1 MPSATAPSDLPPL
14 WRHQERELEEH
25 LFDEARALLWS
36 MRTGKTRTV
45 IQRADLLRVFDQ
57 IDCVLVFAPNGV
69 HDNWILRELPKY
81 SRGHRSLAWEHQ
93 ERNDPWFLEALE
105 GLLGSGGLPWLTV
118 NAEALQYKDTRRAV
132 GRFIRG
138 RRFLFV
144 CDESDD
150 YGAPG
155 SKRTLFAR
163 AVGKKAAF
171 RMILTGT
178 VAEDSP
184 LRVFSQFEILR
195 EGALGFTRM
204 SDFERRYAEFETA
217 RKRNGRTFP
226 KLMGYRNI
234 PELRDRMA
242 PYSSVVL
249 REDCHDMP
257 ELLRLER
264 AYRPSKEQL
273 VAYEDMCL
281 RLSAEADDGLRV
293 TTPEAAARLVKL
305 QQILSGYLLD
315 PKGRAHDIAGPNPR
329 LDVLSTE
336 CLLDPGQVI
345 VWCRFRE
352 DVERCAARLKKDGR
366 RVGVYYGG
374 MTGADKNSSVDGFQA
389 RRLDAFV
396 GTPIRGLELSEAD
409 TILWFSHVFHAML
422 RSQADERGTKMGG
435 SGTSIVDFIAQG
447 LHGGGIDLYILD
459 NLRGKRDMSE
469 DLARGGLKRVL
480 EECRL

>member
-1 MPSATAPSDLPPL
+1 MPSVPARADLPPL
-14 WRHQERELEEH
+14 WKHQERELEDH

-81 SRGHRSLAWEHQ
+81 SRGYRSLAWEHQ
-93 ERNDPWFLEALE
+93 ERNDPWFLEAFE
-105 GLLGSGGLPWLTV
+105 GLLGPGRLPWLTV
-118 NAEALQYKDTRRAV
+118 NAEALQYKDARKAV

-195 EGALGFTRM
+195 EGALGFTRA
-204 SDFERRYAEFETA
+204 DRFEARYAEFETT
-217 RKRNGRTFP
+217 RKKNGRTFP

-249 REDCHDMP
+249 REDCHDIP
-257 ELLRLER
+257 PLIRLER
-264 AYRPSKEQL
+264 AYRPEPE
-273 VAYEDMCL
+273 VITAYEDM
-281 RLSAEADDGLRV
+281 RQKLSVELSGSVRV
-293 TTPEAAARLVKL
+293 STSEAAARLVKL
-305 QQILSGYLLD
+305 QQILSGYLQD
-315 PKGRAHDIAGPNPR
+315 EKGKVHSIGHGGR
-329 LDVLSTE
+329 LNVLSNE
-336 CLLDPGQVI
+336 CMLEGRQVI

-352 DVERCAARLKKDGR
+352 DVKRCTERLKADGHTVCTYFGEMEGHDKDR
-366 RVGVYYGG
+366 
-374 MTGADKNSSVDGFQA
+374 SVDGFQA
-389 RRLDAFV
+389 GDFKCFV
-396 GTPIRGLELSEAD
+396 GTPIRGLELSAAD
-409 TILWFSHVFHAML
+409 LIFWYSHTFHAML

-435 SGTSIVDFIAQG
+435 SATSIVDTVAQVK
-447 LHGGGIDLYILD
+447 GGGVDQYILD
-459 NLRGKRDMSE
+459 NLAHKRDISE

-480 EECRL
+480 EQVAL